1 MRKINNLLNNA
12 YATGKIQEK
21 GERYGSDKIS
31 LLEFKF
37 KSVLNKRSRGEAKV
51 AYAEFHAIIM
61 AFQSI
66 PKVFRVS

>member
-37 KSVLNKRSRGEAKV
+37 KSVLNKRSRG
-51 AYAEFHAIIM
+51 
-61 AFQSI
+61 
-66 PKVFRVS
+66 